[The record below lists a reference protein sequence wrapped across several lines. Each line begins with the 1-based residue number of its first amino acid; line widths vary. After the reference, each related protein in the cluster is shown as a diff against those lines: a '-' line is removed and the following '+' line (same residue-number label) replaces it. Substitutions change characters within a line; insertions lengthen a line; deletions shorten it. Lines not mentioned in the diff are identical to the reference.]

1 MDIEVLIALIGLG
14 GLIWSTTVGLWY
26 AQYNKH
32 KLKLQK
38 LKDEQCFEKQSI
50 NTLVNLQEW
59 DTLNAKVQTFCAESG
74 INRFLVLVC
83 VNGLSDPKEVTAI
96 YQYRVDTK
104 DFRSYVN
111 LPLDADYVARINQ
124 LKAHGSADI
133 TVSELPPSLIRDIYE
148 SEGVTHAYWYMIDT
162 MESAVTDQVAY
173 KYCSFATHGEAVSE
187 ETLQKI
193 SNIVG
198 ELKKIIIL

>member
-1 MDIEVLIALIGLG
+1 M
-14 GLIWSTTVGLWY
+14 
-26 AQYNKH
+26 
-32 KLKLQK
+32 
-38 LKDEQCFEKQSI
+38 
-50 NTLVNLQEW
+50 
-59 DTLNAKVQTFCAESG
+59 QTFCAESG
-74 INRFLVLVC
+74 IDRFLVLVC
-83 VNGLSDPKEVTAI
+83 VNGLNDPKEVTAI

-162 MESAVTDQVAY
+162 MESAVTDQVAN
-173 KYCSFATHGEAVSE
+173 KYCSFATHSEAVSE